1 MIKAKSGDNSA
12 IQILLKQYQ
21 NLLKGVSRQ
30 HHLLS
35 IQEEAYE
42 EAIIC
47 FYQAIMDFDEA
58 LGIPFAGF
66 AKVRVYQGVH
76 SLFRKYLRIWQN
88 EVSLSA
94 KIDEDDEYLDLITDN
109 KDFWGNV
116 IFNLDLQ
123 RIIMNLPYRQYQ
135 VFILVALKG
144 LKYQEVGII
153 LQISEQAVSKHYR
166 KAIAFINKSLKTGEK

>member
-1 MIKAKSGDNSA
+1 MIKAKAGDNWA
-12 IQILLKQYQ
+12 IQVLLNQYQ
-21 NLLKGVSRQ
+21 NLLKHVSRQ

-47 FYQAIMDFDEA
+47 FYQAIKDFNES

-66 AKVRVYQGVH
+66 VKSRVYQGVH

-94 KIDEDDEYLDLITDN
+94 KIDEDDEYLNLITDN
-109 KDFWGNV
+109 KD
-116 IFNLDLQ
+116 I
-123 RIIMNLPYRQYQ
+123 
-135 VFILVALKG
+135 
-144 LKYQEVGII
+144 
-153 LQISEQAVSKHYR
+153 
-166 KAIAFINKSLKTGEK
+166 TEKNNF